1 MRWEAIV
8 LLVPLILSALAYL
21 FGIANGLT
29 VELRP
34 FGSFVALMIVGFE
47 IYCLLRLAGVV

>member
-8 LLVPLILSALAYL
+8 LLVPLILSAIAYL

-34 FGSFVALMIVGFE
+34 FGSFVFLLFCGFE
-47 IYCLLRLAGVV
+47 IYCLLRLAGVL